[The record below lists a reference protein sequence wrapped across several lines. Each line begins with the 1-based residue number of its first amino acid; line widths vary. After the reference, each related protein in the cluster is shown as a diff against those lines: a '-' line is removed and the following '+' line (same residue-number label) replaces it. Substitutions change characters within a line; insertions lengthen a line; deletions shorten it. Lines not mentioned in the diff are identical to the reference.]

1 MRILLIGDLM
11 KQFGLRFEGGHI
23 ASYSSREHALGAK
36 DRMKVFP
43 PTRFT
48 TLLEREVGDWK
59 ESSS

>member
-1 MRILLIGDLM
+1 M